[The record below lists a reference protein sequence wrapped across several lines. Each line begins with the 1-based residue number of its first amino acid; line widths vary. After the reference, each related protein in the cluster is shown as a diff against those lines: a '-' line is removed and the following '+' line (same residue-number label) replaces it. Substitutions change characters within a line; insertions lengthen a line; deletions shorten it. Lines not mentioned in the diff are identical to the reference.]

1 MSLPRL
7 NKNEKVI
14 KKTGMHWKNYLLPT
28 ATLIVCELLLLWRLE
43 NKTRSLLPILT
54 GISIDIPVEIMKML
68 VVVEIFCLVIMIFG
82 AMKRICEV
90 AFTVYTLTTERIII
104 NSGVFNVRENEMN
117 LRSCWNIEMTQTL
130 YERIFNTGDLLLCS
144 AAASFYLDD
153 VRRVREFKETINDL
167 IVNRQ

>member
-7 NKNEKVI
+7 NRNERLI

-54 GISIDIPVEIMKML
+54 GISIDIPAEVMTMLLALEI
-68 VVVEIFCLVIMIFG
+68 IGLVIMILG

-90 AFTVYTLTTERIII
+90 AFTVYTLTSERIII
-104 NSGVFNVRENEMN
+104 NSGVLKIRESEMS
-117 LRSCWNIEMTQTL
+117 LRSCWNVEMTQTL

-153 VRRVREFKETINDL
+153 VSKVREFKEMIDNIKD
-167 IVNRQ
+167 N